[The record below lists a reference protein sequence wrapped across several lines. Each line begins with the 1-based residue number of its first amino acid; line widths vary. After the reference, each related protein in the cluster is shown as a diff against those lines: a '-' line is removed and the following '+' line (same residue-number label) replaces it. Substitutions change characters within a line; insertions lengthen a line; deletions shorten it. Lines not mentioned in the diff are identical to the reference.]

1 MEKLT
6 AKIKEFNQSVK
17 DTIETL
23 LETKGVESKFTS
35 SRLVLVIHD
44 EESMFNLD
52 GRRYLV
58 EISED
63 ELIDNEGYTY
73 SFDALE
79 LEDLCT
85 AIDSV
90 IDGITPNFKLLTCS
104 SDYDEAI
111 RYFEDKKTAYT
122 EFVKLQ
128 SQGEEVSLSEREAE
142 LDRHGMP
149 KYTVINEHLVD

>member
-1 MEKLT
+1 MKKLAKELNNLQIEVATNIEK
-6 AKIKEFNQSVK
+6 
-17 DTIETL
+17 L
-23 LETKGVESKFTS
+23 LETKGVPSRFTN

-44 EESMFNLD
+44 ENMMFNLD
-52 GRRYLV
+52 SRRHLV

-63 ELIDNEGYTY
+63 ELVDNEGYTY
-73 SFDALE
+73 EHSVLE

-90 IDGITPNFKLLTCS
+90 ADGITPNFKLLTCN
-104 SDYDEAI
+104 SDYDKAV
-111 RYFEDKKTAYT
+111 RYFEDKQTAYA

-128 SQGEEVSLSEREAE
+128 CKNEEVSLEEREVE

-149 KYTVINEHLVD
+149 QYKTINEHSID